1 MKNKIKKICCSLF
14 VTLALLAG
22 SFFGLTSG
30 VVNFATNLAAAKYE
44 SKLENSYEF
53 TGSGDW
59 TSLQLTTVADKDL
72 NLSDKITSSNNQ
84 DITKLEAGTYT
95 PAKRAESKDDYVLY
109 IKANQ
114 APSQVLSYKTDEK
127 GKQVYKTDAKGNY
140 VYEKDEKDPTK
151 DAIFETNNGDSELY
165 VQVKDGD
172 KFVYKKKIKETQ
184 IVNTSSFFR
193 INNSIN
199 LSKNNWYVLS
209 AWVWTKDA
217 YASLGVSGTGFNAEY
232 KNITTTGEWKYVQLF
247 LETPSDADASVYINF
262 YYGRKLSEDKLKGG
276 IVENPASNQY
286 ATGAVY
292 LDDVKLTKINQTDYI
307 NKTVDGKSSTTYIA
321 SYSARYNLNDRLSES
336 NFESFN
342 PAADIYSSMFGQD
355 TYDKTI
361 AESKDFQNYVFKY
374 RDNSTSDKYE
384 DYELETYHDLYNNS
398 NKFSVSV
405 VSEETEKDLR
415 VTQDVLG
422 EDGKPT
428 YDKDNN
434 KITEEVGYNTFGKN
448 NKVLKIE
455 NNSRYSLGLLSAPIT
470 IDRFG
475 YYRLSLYV
483 KGVDEEDSA
492 TIKLISYIKTGT
504 NANEGALQLAH
515 NTIDA
520 YSSNLDATNNWV
532 EVVFYIRASTL
543 HDTQSF
549 QIALLADKHS
559 TIYFD
564 NIRLENATQSGY
576 SASTKTLDLAPS
588 STLISK
594 GVNNGYF
601 NYIELTTEQLEELN
615 RKTNITH
622 DDYDADYSLL
632 PYKPLNWSKNTGSDD
647 KVVAGI
653 VPTTVAEYNNI
664 KAKLGNALNPI
675 GLDQNGIALPK
686 TNVLA
691 IYSPADAKNDEL
703 TRTYSYKSESF
714 QLSANSV
721 YKISF
726 KVMAD
731 VNFSGKITATV
742 ANDSK
747 SLAEFSSE
755 VSTGEW
761 HTFTMVI
768 RTDSNSKSC
777 NLNLGVKD
785 ALGTVFFQE
794 VRSEALSKKETT
806 NDKGEK
812 EEISVDTQYNEIF
825 DAYKALTSDVQAKNP
840 MTFSDFAQDASAIHS
855 ANKVE
860 IVDSKDSSLITYKD
874 YYASLGFKLEEYP
887 KDKKVEQGELGV
899 VDTTK
904 DVKLSD
910 SYTILASKLN
920 NPKAKNDA
928 ALLIYNSKELQT
940 KVNSLKNNSL
950 AGDSFYEISFYAK
963 TDAIAQGKGLTVRID
978 QLSVE
983 FANINTE
990 HNSYGDLTDSNGYKK
1005 FTVLVRTGES
1015 SISSLNIAFIL
1026 GTEDNKFAGT
1036 ALLSSVKIEKLAD
1049 QEAYE
1054 TLVNAVDANDQTTIV
1069 KNFHVDE
1076 VKEEDEPV
1084 DDLTLEIFF
1093 LVFSS
1098 ILLVVALII
1107 AIISVYVRRIPKTH
1121 TVVGENKA
1129 NLKKKK
1135 NQEVETD
1142 QKDGFV

>member
-30 VVNFATNLAAAKYE
+30 VVNFATNLATAKYE
-44 SKLENSYEF
+44 STLQNSYEF
-53 TGSGDW
+53 TGTGDW
-59 TSLQLTTVADKDL
+59 TSLQLTTVADTNL
-72 NLSDKITSSNNQ
+72 SLSDKFVSSNNQ
-84 DITKLEAGTYT
+84 KLEDLEAGTYT
-95 PAKRAESKDDYVLY
+95 PAKRSEAKDDYVLY

-114 APSQVLSYKTDEK
+114 APTTVLSYKTDEN
-127 GKQVYKTDAKGNY
+127 GKQVYKTDENGNY
-140 VYEKDEKDPTK
+140 VYEKDENDSSK
-151 DAIFETNNGDSELY
+151 DAIFETNNGDTELY
-165 VQVKDGD
+165 VKTQDG
-172 KFVYKKKIKETQ
+172 YKKKIKETTT
-184 IVNTSSFFR
+184 VNTSSFFR
-193 INNSIN
+193 VNNSIT

-217 YASLGVSGTGFNAEY
+217 YASIGVSGTGFNAEY
-232 KNITTTGEWKYVQLF
+232 TNITTTGEWKLVEFY

-262 YYGRKLSEDKLKGG
+262 YYGRKVSEDKLKGG
-276 IVENPASNQY
+276 LVENPASNQY

-292 LDDVKLTKINQTDYI
+292 LDEVKLTKINQTDYN
-307 NKTVDGKSSTTYIA
+307 NKTIDGKTSTTYIA
-321 SYSARYNLNDRLSES
+321 AYSARYNANDRLSES

-342 PAADIYSSMFGQD
+342 PASDIYTSMYGQD
-355 TYDKTI
+355 SYDKSI
-361 AESKDFQNYVFKY
+361 AETKDFQNYVFKY
-374 RDNSTSDKYE
+374 RDNSTTNKYE
-384 DYELETYHDLYNNS
+384 DYELETYHDLYSNS
-398 NKFSVSV
+398 NKFKVSV
-405 VSEETEKDLR
+405 VSEETEEDLR
-415 VTQDVLG
+415 ITQDVLDA
-422 EDGKPT
+422 DGKPT
-428 YDKDNN
+428 YDGDNN
-434 KITEEVGYNTFGKN
+434 KITEEVGFNTFSKN

-455 NNSRYSLGLLSAPIT
+455 NNSRYSLGLLSAPIS
-470 IDRFG
+470 IDRYG
-475 YYRLSLYV
+475 YYRLSLYI
-483 KGVDEEDSA
+483 KGVDEEDTA

-515 NTIDA
+515 QTVDA
-520 YSSNLDATNNWV
+520 YTTSLDSTNNWV

-559 TIYFD
+559 TVYFD
-564 NIRLENATQSGY
+564 NIRLENATQSEY
-576 SASTKTLDLAPS
+576 SNASKTLDLAPS
-588 STLISK
+588 TTLISK

-601 NYIELTTEQLEELN
+601 NYIALTNEQLEEAN

-632 PYKPLNWSKNTGSDD
+632 PYKPLNWSKNSGSDD

-653 VPTTVAEYNNI
+653 VPTTTADYENI
-664 KAKLGNALNPI
+664 KSKLGNALNPM
-675 GLDQNGIALPK
+675 GLDENGITLPK

-691 IYSPADAKNDEL
+691 IYSPADAKNDKL

-714 QLSANSV
+714 SLSANSV

-726 KVMAD
+726 KVKAD
-731 VNFSGKITATV
+731 SNFTGKITATV
-742 ANDSK
+742 VNDSK

-755 VSTGEW
+755 ISTGEW

-768 RTDSNSKSC
+768 RTDSNTKSV
-777 NLNLGVKD
+777 NINIGVKD
-785 ALGTVFFQE
+785 ALGTVFFNE
-794 VRSEALSKKETT
+794 VRSEALAEKEIT

-812 EEISVDTQYNEIF
+812 EKISVNKQYDEIF
-825 DAYKALTSDVQAKNP
+825 ADYKALTSDVQAKNP
-840 MTFSDFAQDASAIHS
+840 MTFSDFAYDASSIHS

-860 IVDSKDSSLITYKD
+860 IVDSNDSSKITYKD
-874 YYASLGFKLEEYP
+874 YYESLGFKLEEYSS
-887 KDKKVEQGELGV
+887 DKKVEQGELGV

-910 SYTILASKLN
+910 TYTIEASKLN
-920 NPKAKNDA
+920 NPKTQNDA
-928 ALLIYNSKELQT
+928 ALIIYNSKDLQT
-940 KVNSLKNNSL
+940 KVNSVKNNSL
-950 AGDSFYEISFYAK
+950 SADSFYEISFYAK
-963 TDAIAQGKGLTVRID
+963 TDSIPEGKGLTVKLN

-990 HNSYGDLTDSNGYKK
+990 YNNYGDLTETNGYKK

-1015 SISSLNIAFIL
+1015 SISSLNFALIL

-1036 ALLSSVKIEKLAD
+1036 ALLTGVKIEKLAD
-1049 QEAYE
+1049 QEAYDE
-1054 TLVNAVDANDQTTIV
+1054 LVEAKDSSTEVR
-1069 KNFHVDE
+1069 NFHVDE
-1076 VKEEDEPV
+1076 VSEEDEPV

-1098 ILLVVALII
+1098 ILLVAALVI
-1107 AIISVYVRRIPKTH
+1107 AIISVYVRKIPKTH

-1135 NQEVETD
+1135 SQYVEPE